1 VAICA
6 RNDDELQR
14 AQSDLRRISKNVR
27 VLRIACD
34 LTQQEEAENLVRRVH
49 QEFGHIDVLVNNA
62 GTIQVAPL
70 EEMDI
75 SDFEEAM
82 KTNFW
87 AAIYVTLAA
96 LPNMRRRGIGRIVNI
111 SSIGGLLSVPHL
123 LPYCCSKF
131 ALTGFSEGLHTEVA
145 RDGIVVTTV
154 CPGLMRTGSAR
165 NAYFKGKHRAEY
177 TWFRISDAL
186 PFTSMNAER
195 AARQIVKACQQ
206 GRARVVLTIQAELA
220 VLLHCLFPATTAQL
234 FAFVNRLLP
243 SPGGI
248 GKDRRTGAESASKLS
263 QSFLT
268 TLEQRAARLNNQLA

>member
-1 VAICA
+1 MRSNERAWIQKGAVIATAALMAKFILKQSRELDLNGKTVLVTGSSRGLGLLLAREFVRRGAHVAICA
-6 RNDDELQR
+6 RSDDELQR
-14 AQSDLRRISKNVR
+14 AQSELGRINTNVR

-34 LTQQEEAENLVRRVH
+34 LTQQEEAENLVRSVH
-49 QEFGHIDVLVNNA
+49 QEFGHIDVLINNA

-70 EEMDI
+70 EEMEI

-82 KTNFW
+82 KTNLW

-96 LPNMRRRGIGRIVNI
+96 LPDMRQRGIGRIVNI

-165 NAYFKGKHRAEY
+165 NAHFKGKHRAEY
-177 TWFRISDAL
+177 
-186 PFTSMNAER
+186 
-195 AARQIVKACQQ
+195 
-206 GRARVVLTIQAELA
+206 
-220 VLLHCLFPATTAQL
+220 
-234 FAFVNRLLP
+234 
-243 SPGGI
+243 
-248 GKDRRTGAESASKLS
+248 
-263 QSFLT
+263 
-268 TLEQRAARLNNQLA
+268 